1 MVSAVKSQPNH
12 YELLGIKPGAA
23 SDAIAQ
29 AFARATS
36 VFRPH
41 VFGGITE
48 LCIAYETLRDPARRR
63 AYDASIGIKP
73 APPRLV
79 SRQVSAHFMALPAV
93 NAPSLPEPYVEPRA
107 SEPEVVSQPPEP
119 PAQRRPVQLDAPAS
133 PSPVYDEVGL
143 GYSPIDWKRTG
154 TIVGILAAVAIFIGA
169 MAGWWSGSSAA
180 EPDQVLPAAAP
191 PKEKAPPSFSELWTD
206 PAPYAVR
213 TRSDRA
219 GRTNPVP
226 ARADRRQ
233 LAASE
238 AEAQLIKPPQ
248 DVIEPVSADPL
259 APEEVT
265 APAVKASMPLP
276 HSTVARTLD
285 RIGYRCGSV
294 ASATPVEG
302 ASGIYKVT
310 CSSGQ
315 SFQAKPV
322 NGRYRF
328 RRLR

>member
-1 MVSAVKSQPNH
+1 VSAN
-12 YELLGIKPGAA
+12 
-23 SDAIAQ
+23 
-29 AFARATS
+29 RATPQLLFKVNPS
-36 VFRPH
+36 PSEFDRLP
-41 VFGGITE
+41 GGW
-48 LCIAYETLRDPARRR
+48 D
-63 AYDASIGIKP
+63 
-73 APPRLV
+73 
-79 SRQVSAHFMALPAV
+79 VSASADFTGTTRGTAHFFVLDQRDHVGVELEKDAFVGFLQGPWGVALTA
-93 NAPSLPEPYVEPRA
+93 A
-107 SEPEVVSQPPEP
+107 
-119 PAQRRPVQLDAPAS
+119 
-133 PSPVYDEVGL
+133 
-143 GYSPIDWKRTG
+143 G

-180 EPDQVLPAAAP
+180 EPEQVLPAAAP

-213 TRSDRA
+213 TRSDR
-219 GRTNPVP
+219 GRRTNPAP
-226 ARADRRQ
+226 DRTDRRQ

-265 APAVKASMPLP
+265 AAAVKASMPLP

-302 ASGIYKVT
+302 ASGTYNVT